1 MSQVFS
7 VSIFSLQPVR
17 LPRLS
22 NLSKVNST
30 EECSLP
36 PLTSDSWMEARARS
50 HEVVPVHVHMDTY
63 KMAAKSRTTG
73 ISPHK
78 VWSRKVI
85 KCLST
90 EPSGCLKQQPN
101 GHGKNCDPDE
111 DQNHKKA

>member
-36 PLTSDSWMEARARS
+36 PLTSDSWMKARARS
-50 HEVVPVHVHMDTY
+50 HEVVPVHVHMETY
-63 KMAAKSRTTG
+63 NMAESRTTG
-73 ISPHK
+73 ISPHR

-85 KCLST
+85 KYFST
-90 EPSGCLKQQPN
+90 EPSGCLNNNQRDRERVVTPME
-101 GHGKNCDPDE
+101 PE
-111 DQNHKKA
+111 P